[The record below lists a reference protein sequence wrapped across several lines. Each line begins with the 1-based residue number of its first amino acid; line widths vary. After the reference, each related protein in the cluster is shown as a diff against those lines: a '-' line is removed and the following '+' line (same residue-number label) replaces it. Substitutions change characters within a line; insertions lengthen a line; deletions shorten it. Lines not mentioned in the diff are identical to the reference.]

1 MKKVILT
8 LVLLISPL
16 SVSAANLLEVYKQ
29 AQISDPTF
37 QQAISQRLSTKEGVP
52 ISLSSLLPNLS
63 ANFNPTIQRQSV
75 SGSSLQT
82 DIAGN
87 SIYPRNNTQRA
98 YLLSLS
104 LKQTVFDYAQFAN
117 LQGACA
123 TSKAADATLNSALQD
138 LMVRTAKAYFT
149 ILENEDKLRYTEATK
164 LAYKEQLDQ
173 AKQQYDVGLKTITDV
188 YTAQARY
195 ESAVADVIAKETDVA
210 NARENLRVITG
221 KYYPDLAKLSERL
234 PLVSPSPSNIESW
247 VHTAMQQNWAI
258 KTAQYTTEGK
268 LQNVHQQF
276 AGHLPTAQLQGS
288 VSRQYADNVSSQP
301 SINNRNGPGTINN
314 KTIGL
319 NVNFPIFSGGG
330 VMANTSQAT
339 YELQVSQQQ
348 MEQTFRDTINQTRQ
362 SYMNVMSGISQIK
375 ADRQAI
381 KSNISSLEGMEE
393 SYKVGTETLVN
404 VLNQQQ
410 KLFESQTEYAT
421 DRYAYVNHLLLLKQA
436 AGTLSFDDLYALN
449 RWLSDDETDSSIYK
463 RKNITHYKHIKAT
476 TKAMKKPKTVVSL
489 HAQKTHKKVIKT
501 ASVKKHKTNKIT

>member
-1 MKKVILT
+1 MKKLT
-8 LVLLISPL
+8 LTLLLLTSPL
-16 SVSAANLLEVYKQ
+16 SANAADLLEVYKQ
-29 AQISDPTF
+29 AQASDPTF

-52 ISLSSLLPNLS
+52 INLASLLPNLS
-63 ANFNPTIQRQSV
+63 ANFYPTFQRQSV

-87 SIYPRNNTQRA
+87 VIYPRNNTQRA
-98 YLLSLS
+98 YNLSLS
-104 LKQTVFDYAQFAN
+104 LTQTIFDYSRFAK
-117 LQGACA
+117 LHEACA

-138 LMVRTAKAYFT
+138 LMVRTSKAYFT
-149 ILENEDKLRYTEATK
+149 ILENEDKLRYANATK
-164 LAYKEQLDQ
+164 LAYKEQYDQ

-221 KYYPDLAKLSERL
+221 KYYPDLARLSERL
-234 PLVSPSPSNIESW
+234 PLVSPDPASIDSW

-258 KTAQYTTEGK
+258 KTAQYTTESK

-288 VSRQYADNVSSQP
+288 VARQYTDNISSQP
-301 SINNRNGPGTINN
+301 SINDRNGPGTMNT
-314 KTIGL
+314 KTIGV
-319 NVNFPIFSGGG
+319 NINFPIFSGGG
-330 VMANTSQAT
+330 VVANTTQAT
-339 YELQVSQQQ
+339 YDLQVSQQQ
-348 MEQTFRDTINQTRQ
+348 MEQTFRETINQTRQ
-362 SYMNVMSGISQIK
+362 SYMNVMSNISQIK

-381 KSNISSLEGMEE
+381 KSNISSLKGMEE

-410 KLFESQTEYAT
+410 KLFESQSEYAT

-436 AGTLSFDDLYALN
+436 AGTLSFDDLLAIN
-449 RWLSDDETDSSIYK
+449 HWLSDNEVDSSLY
-463 RKNITHYKHIKAT
+463 RRENITHYKHIKAT
-476 TKAMKKPKTVVSL
+476 AKSTKKPKTVAL
-489 HAQKTHKKVIKT
+489 KTHPHKKAIKT
-501 ASVKKHKTNKIT
+501 ASIK